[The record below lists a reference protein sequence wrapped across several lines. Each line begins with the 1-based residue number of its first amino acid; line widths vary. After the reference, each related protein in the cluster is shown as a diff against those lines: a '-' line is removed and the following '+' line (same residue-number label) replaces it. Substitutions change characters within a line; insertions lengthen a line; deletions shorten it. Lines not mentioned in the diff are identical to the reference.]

1 VTDQDLTDIGLAH
14 PFLRPG
20 KADAVEPRKK
30 LASWALVAAVHA
42 AIFFSFVLSVHFIGD
57 RQRPLAEL
65 MLLLPQSGN
74 HSTQMRTINPE
85 VDANADAMISSGPIT
100 LPKVPPP
107 DFEVA
112 RPGATPGDILGAV
125 GQNLACSAGNWEHLT
140 GPERANC
147 RREPW
152 IARKLPNGNLVMV
165 PASQLP
171 RLKEPPPDG
180 AFTFNTGGDRI
191 LHDLHTGQTAGQG
204 GCPILQQMPCL
215 HPSSGDGASIGTG
228 N

>member
-14 PFLRPG
+14 PFYRPVG
-20 KADAVEPRKK
+20 ADPVEGRKK
-30 LASWALVAAVHA
+30 LASWVMVVLVHA
-42 AIFFSFVLSVHFIGD
+42 AIFFSFVLSVHLVRD
-57 RQRPLAEL
+57 RHSPLTEL
-65 MLLLPQSGN
+65 MLMLPKAGDNSKPLQV
-74 HSTQMRTINPE
+74 INPDVE
-85 VDANADAMISSGPIT
+85 SNAAPLMSSGAIT
-100 LPKVPPP
+100 VPKVPPP

-125 GQNLACSAGNWEHLT
+125 GQTLACSAGNWEHLT
-140 GPERANC
+140 GPERDHC

-165 PASQLP
+165 PASQMP

-191 LHDLHTGQTAGQG
+191 LHDLHAGQTAGQG

-215 HPSSGDGASIGTG
+215 HPSTGDGASIGTG